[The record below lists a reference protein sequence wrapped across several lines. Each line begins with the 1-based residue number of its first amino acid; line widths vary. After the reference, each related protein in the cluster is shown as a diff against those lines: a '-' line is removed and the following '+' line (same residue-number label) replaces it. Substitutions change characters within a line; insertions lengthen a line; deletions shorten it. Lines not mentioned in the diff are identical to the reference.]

1 MRDRNNNRVLSLEA
15 VAQPRFPIWFN
26 PETKRYT
33 TEDHPFFVE
42 ARKAGFKCY
51 VDHDASKL
59 VRHIGS
65 FEFSHDHVA
74 ACQEKE
80 NAREDDGAEEGEPSA

>member
-1 MRDRNNNRVLSLEA
+1 
-15 VAQPRFPIWFN
+15 
-26 PETKRYT
+26 
-33 TEDHPFFVE
+33 
-42 ARKAGFKCY
+42 
-51 VDHDASKL
+51 

-80 NAREDDGAEEGEPSA
+80 DAREDDGAEESR